1 MWFLLFS
8 VEEEKPTVETGKRK
22 GDTDDW
28 RRNEGMKQSDMTAD
42 T

>member
-1 MWFLLFS
+1 MGKMCNFSMWFLLFS

-28 RRNEGMKQSDMTAD
+28 RREMKA
-42 T
+42 